1 MCVNGGKLMRK
12 AMRVLGFGLF
22 VMAGLLTACGPVEE
36 PSLEGQSETGLVEPA
51 SSKEAAGAPVLQGAT
66 CQNAVC
72 QPGPAGDAKCTS
84 ICGDYAKCFPA
95 WSGWCGGLP
104 CCIMM

>member
-1 MCVNGGKLMRK
+1 MRK

-36 PSLEGQSETGLVEPA
+36 PSLEGQSEAGLAEPA
-51 SSKEAAGAPVLQGAT
+51 SSTKATGGSGPQGQTVTTT
-66 CQNAVC
+66 CQSAVC
-72 QPGPAGDAKCTS
+72 TPGPAGDAKCTS

>member
-1 MCVNGGKLMRK
+1 MRK
-12 AMRVLGFGLF
+12 TMRALGFGVL
-22 VMAGLLTACGPVEE
+22 VTAGLLTACGPVETPTE
-36 PSLEGQSETGLVEPA
+36 VQTETGLVEPA
-51 SSKEAAGAPVLQGAT
+51 TEAPTLQGAT
-66 CQNAVC
+66 CQTAVC
-72 QPGPAGDAKCTS
+72 TPGPAGDAKCTS